1 MANTAEDV
9 MNIAQDEIGYSRW
22 DDPQEGT
29 KYGRWYADHTGEPYY
44 GTSGVPYCAMFVS
57 WCFYQAGA
65 QAAGIPGAYCPW
77 IVNAGEEAGK
87 TISTEDADYGDIVLF
102 D

>member
-29 KYGRWYADHTGEPYY
+29 KYGRWYADYTDEPYY

-57 WCFYQAGA
+57 
-65 QAAGIPGAYCPW
+65 
-77 IVNAGEEAGK
+77 
-87 TISTEDADYGDIVLF
+87 
-102 D
+102 